1 MATKPTDLPEWA
13 SGNLGQTPSI
23 TEPSATKQAKG
34 WIAEKPSAAFL
45 NWWMNLVYTW
55 MVYLDAFLTD
65 AHTWVGLQTF
75 TNATFTNDPT
85 LATRTGQAVGA
96 GSGGSFGSGWALAS
110 IGLPAKTYTLPGGEV
125 RLVGS
130 IITTS
135 GSPAATSFTL
145 ATALRPG
152 NAAAGQRTFRV
163 VATRSATQVAAF
175 MTIVASTGAVLIARE
190 DGAAWISGDT
200 VYLDGVSWNTT
211 F

>member
-135 GSPAATSFTL
+135 GSPAAPRSLWQRPSAPGTPPRGNVPSGL
-145 ATALRPG
+145 SRRGPLR
-152 NAAAGQRTFRV
+152 
-163 VATRSATQVAAF
+163 RSRR
-175 MTIVASTGAVLIARE
+175 S
-190 DGAAWISGDT
+190 
-200 VYLDGVSWNTT
+200 
-211 F
+211 